1 MSLGPEP
8 GVLICITL
16 LGHAVPNLV
25 KDDVRN
31 LLEAMLATGLSPGLT
46 TTLRELATSVPE
58 LKRDISEGLLKMLSQ
73 VLMHKPLRHPGTP
86 RHALLG
92 PSPPQ
97 VKYIILVLLKNKK
110 PLFFFIFFK

>member
-1 MSLGPEP
+1 METLRKNYHFFLLGPEP
-8 GVLICITL
+8 GVLVCVTL
-16 LGHAVPNLV
+16 LGHAVPTLV
-25 KDDVRN
+25 RDDVRD
-31 LLEAMLATGLSPGLT
+31 LLDAMLATGLSPGLT
-46 TTLRELATSVPE
+46 TALRELATSVPQ

-97 VKYIILVLLKNKK
+97 VTTSC
-110 PLFFFIFFK
+110 FRHF